1 MTKKVVLLL
10 EDDES
15 IQLVTSDFL
24 SSEGYT
30 VKTSKTIKSLWRMIE
45 DGEGDVLV
53 TDVMLP
59 DGESFEIIPQIKEL
73 RPNLP
78 IIVVSARNNLQTAI
92 SSVEK
97 GAFEYL
103 PVSYTHLTLPTI
115 E

>member
-45 DGEGDVLV
+45 DGEEMFL
-53 TDVMLP
+53 
-59 DGESFEIIPQIKEL
+59 L
-73 RPNLP
+73 RM
-78 IIVVSARNNLQTAI
+78 
-92 SSVEK
+92 
-97 GAFEYL
+97 
-103 PVSYTHLTLPTI
+103 
-115 E
+115 